1 MLLKETVL
9 KNKFDVFTISETW
22 LNNSVTNLELEI
34 PGYEIFRVDR
44 NNKDGG
50 GVCVYVLNTYK
61 TELLR
66 DISTISG
73 SGLHQ
78 LWIKVQVRNLKS
90 HNLHY
95 I

>member
-1 MLLKETVL
+1 M
-9 KNKFDVFTISETW
+9 
-22 LNNSVTNLELEI
+22 TNLELEI

-44 NNKDGG
+44 NNKDRG

-66 DISTISG
+66 DISSISG

-90 HNLHY
+90 IVICTIYKPLMFMQTVL
-95 I
+95 ILT